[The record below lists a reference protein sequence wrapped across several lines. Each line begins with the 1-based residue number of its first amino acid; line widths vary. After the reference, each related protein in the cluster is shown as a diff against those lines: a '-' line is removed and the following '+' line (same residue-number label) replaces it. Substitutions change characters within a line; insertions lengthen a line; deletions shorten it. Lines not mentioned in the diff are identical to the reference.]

1 MPDIPDIPD
10 DVIEAAAEDAWK
22 ADTEIRKTTPG
33 WTWEDYAKTAEIY
46 LSALST
52 ATVAA
57 FARAHGLRVAWPD
70 QEIIPKSV
78 WARARVLGEDEVVVH
93 KKLFASL
100 KAFRDII
107 EAGLLDEPTA
117 AMKKWLDLL
126 AAAERQEADDEAE

>member
-1 MPDIPDIPD
+1 MPDIPD
-10 DVIEAAAEDAWK
+10 DVIEAAARDARAGDPGSLSGW
-22 ADTEIRKTTPG
+22 ADVAIER
-33 WTWEDYAKTAEIY
+33 WMRCY
-46 LSALST
+46 LGRLST

-57 FARAHGLRVAWPD
+57 LARAHGLRVAD
-70 QEIIPKSV
+70 D
-78 WARARVLGEDEVVVH
+78 DEVVVH

-126 AAAERQEADDEAE
+126 AAAERQERNDEAE